1 MSARRVTR
9 FHNIALLVEPVRAY
23 GRQILRG
30 ISDYAKVHGPWL
42 FYLPGDDFDQ
52 MPDPTEWDG
61 DGIIAQPHQNEK
73 FIEQLKARGV
83 PVVSLSGPPNNG
95 YCPTVLANQH
105 GVVEQAIQHFRERGF
120 TKFGYCGDADVNPWS
135 RIGTLFMDKLA
146 ELGFE
151 CQQYDPAEEATER
164 NQRLMHLARWLRSLP
179 KPTALLAKS
188 DSQAREVLDACR
200 IECLQVPD
208 EVAVLGVNNDDLI
221 CELANPPLSSVIHNA
236 RRIGYE
242 AAALLDK
249 MLNKQPIETMDIS
262 VDPMGV
268 KSRQSTDL
276 LAIEDG
282 EVAKAVRYIRENA
295 SHGIRVQDVLG
306 QVAVSR
312 RALEMRFRNIVGRPP
327 HEEIRRVQLQRVK
340 DLLVTTDYKLERVAE
355 MCGFSTA
362 QYLAGLFHRE
372 TGMTPGT
379 YRRQG
384 RPGGKV

>member
-1 MSARRVTR
+1 MPARRVTR
-9 FHNIALLVEPVRAY
+9 FHNIALLIEPVRAY

-30 ISDYAKVHGPWL
+30 VSDYAKVHGPWL
-42 FYLPGDDFDQ
+42 FYLPSDEFDA
-52 MPDPTEWDG
+52 MPDPHEWEG
-61 DGIIAQPHQNEK
+61 DGIIAQPHQNSK
-73 FIEQLKARGV
+73 FIDQLKASGV
-83 PVVSLSGPPNNG
+83 PVVSLSGPPGNG
-95 YCPTVLANQH
+95 YCPTVLPNHH

-120 TKFGYCGDADVNPWS
+120 TKFGYCGDADVSPWS
-135 RIGTLFMDKLA
+135 RIGALFIEKLA
-146 ELGFE
+146 ELGFD
-151 CQQYDPAEEATER
+151 CHQYDPAAEEVER
-164 NQRLMHLARWLRSLP
+164 NQRLTHLARWLRSLP

-242 AAALLDK
+242 AAAMLDK

-276 LAIEDG
+276 LAIEDI
-282 EVAKAVRYIRENA
+282 EVAKAVRYIRDNA

-312 RALEMRFRNIVGRPP
+312 RALEMRFRNVVGRPP

-355 MCGFSTA
+355 LCGFSTA

-379 YRRQG
+379 FRRQG

>member
-1 MSARRVTR
+1 MRARGVSR
-9 FHNIALLVEPVRAY
+9 FYNIALLIEPVRAY

-30 ISDYAKVHGPWL
+30 VSDYAKVHGPWL
-42 FYLPGDDFDQ
+42 FHLPGDVFDDL
-52 MPDPTEWDG
+52 PDPGEWDG
-61 DGIIAQPHQNEK
+61 DGIIAQPHQNKE
-73 FIEQLKARGV
+73 FIQKLKDRGL
-83 PVVSLSGPPNNG
+83 PVVSLSGPPDNG
-95 YCPTVLANQH
+95 FCPTVLPNQD
-105 GVVEQAIQHFRERGF
+105 GVVDLAIAHFRERGF
-120 TKFGYCGDADVNPWS
+120 KKFCYCGDVDVNPWS
-135 RIGTLFMDKLA
+135 RTGAIFVEKLKA
-146 ELGFE
+146 LGYE
-151 CQQYDPAEEATER
+151 CDVYDPQAGVHER
-164 NQRLMHLARWLRSLP
+164 NQKLVDLSAWLRSLP
-179 KPTALLAKS
+179 KPVALLAKS

-242 AAALLDK
+242 AAATLHK
-249 MLNKQPIETMDIS
+249 MLQSEPVPQKDIL
-262 VDPMGV
+262 VDPLGV
-268 KSRQSTDL
+268 SARQSTDL
-276 LAIEDG
+276 LAIEDT

-295 SHGIRVQDVLG
+295 GHGIRVQDVLS

-312 RALEMRFRNIVGRPP
+312 RALEMRFRHVVGRPP

-340 DLLVTTDYKLERVAE
+340 ELLVTTDFKLERVAE

-379 YRRQG
+379 FRRHG
-384 RPGGKV
+384 RPGGKA